1 MKRAEDLRR
10 ILEAIDRKSYPAYK
24 DTRGGYRF
32 GSYSLFIEH
41 VQGDPFATP
50 SRVSVLVDGGQAG
63 FPEELYRERHR
74 RIAQED
80 HLLRLYGRKI
90 ETFNHKARAV

>member
-32 GSYSLFIEH
+32 GSYTLFIEH

-50 SRVSVLVDGGQAG
+50 SLFSDVADGEQAG
-63 FPEELYRERHR
+63 FP
-74 RIAQED
+74 
-80 HLLRLYGRKI
+80 
-90 ETFNHKARAV
+90 

>member
-32 GSYSLFIEH
+32 GSYTLLLSMCRAIRL
-41 VQGDPFATP
+41 QP
-50 SRVSVLVDGGQAG
+50 
-63 FPEELYRERHR
+63 R
-74 RIAQED
+74 R
-80 HLLRLYGRKI
+80 G
-90 ETFNHKARAV
+90 

>member
-32 GSYSLFIEH
+32 GSYSLLLNTCREIR
-41 VQGDPFATP
+41 
-50 SRVSVLVDGGQAG
+50 SR
-63 FPEELYRERHR
+63 R
-74 RIAQED
+74 R
-80 HLLRLYGRKI
+80 RG
-90 ETFNHKARAV
+90 

>member
-1 MKRAEDLRR
+1 MIIVQPDELVIIQIDGQGDSGMKRAEDLRR

-32 GSYSLFIEH
+32 GSYTLFIEH

-50 SRVSVLVDGGQAG
+50 SPTDRPA
-63 FPEELYRERHR
+63 H
-74 RIAQED
+74 AQ
-80 HLLRLYGRKI
+80 
-90 ETFNHKARAV
+90 

>member
-63 FPEELYRERHR
+63 FPEELYREKTPQNCSGGSS
-74 RIAQED
+74 A
-80 HLLRLYGRKI
+80 
-90 ETFNHKARAV
+90 ETVRQKN